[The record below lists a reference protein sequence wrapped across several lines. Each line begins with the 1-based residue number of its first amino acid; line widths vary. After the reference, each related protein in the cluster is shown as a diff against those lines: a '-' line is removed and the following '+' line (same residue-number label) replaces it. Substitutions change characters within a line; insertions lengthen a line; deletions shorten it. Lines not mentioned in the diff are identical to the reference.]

1 VPRIPTYESSIS
13 LPTSV
18 GGYKRNTADQAVAD
32 AGENFGNALMQFAQ
46 RKEEREQRTAILA
59 AKNEFQQRS
68 LEEWEKTKQERQGQ
82 AALANEQTG
91 FKGVYQN
98 YNDNSRKWKDELLSK
113 HGVNKRYRDKA
124 IEHLGYVENSYRR
137 KFAAW
142 ESTQIQEWRRQ
153 TLQDTQD
160 VAEKQLASD
169 LQAGGGVEEINIAIA
184 NMNEQIEF
192 IVGPTGNAQAV
203 KNGKRVAAATIT
215 KTALSTLLHDDPIR
229 TKEILADDKIKKVL
243 EPSDLVTLTEL
254 AEKERVPFEADKETD
269 RIESIAG
276 TPASQLELAQ
286 DIDDDDVRNA
296 VISNLTHKHAVQDK
310 IDNEKQFDRLERY
323 YNRIFNDGENV
334 SIASID
340 KDGGLEP
347 TQKLQVKSWLR
358 RATGGED
365 GEKTNRLNQ
374 WFLAYEKVL
383 SGDWQELDLMRAA
396 NQGQLDPSDAKSLM
410 TEVGKVR
417 EVPSLGKA
425 VETLKGDLRDIFK
438 DDQDKARFMKVLYQD
453 VLEFRSVNKRNPSY
467 NEIVKMGTELAQPD
481 IEKATW
487 DFGSFPDLGHYSQEE
502 QAIIK
507 ATPEATTERYR
518 RENRQTYIQ
527 REVNK
532 IRKAG
537 EWPNAIWDEEQNV
550 FYLGKREGYHYYL
563 TVDGQKMREKA
574 N

>member
-1 VPRIPTYESSIS
+1 MPRIPTYESSVA
-13 LPTSV
+13 LPSSV
-18 GGYKRNTADQAVAD
+18 GAYKRND
-32 AGENFGNALMQFAQ
+32 AGEAVAGTVESFGNTLMQFAQ
-46 RKEEREQRTAILA
+46 QKEEREQRTAILA

-137 KFAAW
+137 NFAAW

-229 TKEILADDKIKKVL
+229 TKELLADDKIKKVL

-438 DDQDKARFMKVLYQD
+438 DDQDKARFMKALYQD

-481 IEKATW
+481 VEKATW
-487 DFGSFPDLGHYSQEE
+487 DFGALDLEDYTAGE
-502 QAIIK
+502 QAVIK
-507 ATPEATTERYR
+507 TTPEADKARYK
-518 RENRQTYIQ
+518 REQRQTYIQ
-527 REVNK
+527 REVSK

-537 EWPNAIWDEEQNV
+537 EWPDAIWDEDQSA
-550 FYLGKREGYHYYL
+550 FYLGQRGGYHYYM

-574 N
+574 R